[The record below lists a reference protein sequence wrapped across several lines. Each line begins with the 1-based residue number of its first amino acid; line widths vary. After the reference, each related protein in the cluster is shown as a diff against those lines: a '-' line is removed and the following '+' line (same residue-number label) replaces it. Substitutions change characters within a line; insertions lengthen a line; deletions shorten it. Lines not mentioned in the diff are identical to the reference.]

1 MGQSAAILNKKRKTA
16 EKNEQ
21 AWLKLM
27 QVGKHRFEQG
37 QSRKSAQAFKSATDI
52 LPERVEGWINLGS
65 ALLESAQFQSS
76 ETALKKAISLH
87 PRLMVAHM
95 ILGDTRRMLGN
106 ISGAIASYQ
115 QAVDLQ
121 RAPPALNKLACILR
135 VRNQFE
141 EAAQLYLEAIQR
153 DPRFSLARVNYAT
166 LQLDLRHYEDAEKQ
180 LDALAEQPLPPLE
193 RKEVSSARRSLAEYS
208 RLHQAIT
215 IMCEDSDLAPLETV
229 LRNTPE
235 SILQVDEGPMQGV
248 LRYTEAARDLALS
261 PSPESIE
268 LPEEWPLIEALFM
281 VPLVNSVGEYQ
292 QIRAELEEGRQPTG
306 DLLESVNMVAAIDA
320 ARRCRGDMRDPVKAE
335 LRLRHWHALACQ
347 GVDSILGGH
356 FKYTQNWTARSPT
369 LKRVNPSMAS
379 GTFRH
384 FIEKTYCDFP
394 PGIAR
399 VALIF
404 MAVLDFHPFA
414 DGNGRVVLTWINRE
428 LEWAGLMPM
437 IFTREQGIMGEL
449 GDAIIEVRGN
459 GGDLTPVLAVM
470 LRAQEFAGEFC
481 QELADA

>member
-1 MGQSAAILNKKRKTA
+1 MNKKRKTA
-16 EKNEQ
+16 QKNEQ
-21 AWLKLM
+21 AWLQRM
-27 QVGKHRFEQG
+27 QAGKNSFERG
-37 QSRKSAQAFKSATDI
+37 QSRQSARAFKKATEL

-65 ALLESAQFQSS
+65 ALLESAQFEAS
-76 ETALKKAISLH
+76 ERALKKAIALN

-95 ILGDTRRMLGN
+95 ILGDTQRMLGN
-106 ISGAIASYQ
+106 TAGAIASYQ
-115 QAVDLQ
+115 QAVNLQ
-121 RAPPALNKLACILR
+121 RAPLALNKLACILR
-135 VRNQFE
+135 VQNRFE
-141 EAAQLYLEAIQR
+141 EAARLYLEAMQS

-166 LQLDLRHYEDAEKQ
+166 LQLDLRHYDDAARQ
-180 LDALAEQPLPPLE
+180 LDALADQALPPPE

-208 RLHQAIT
+208 RLHQAIAT
-215 IMCEDSDLAPLETV
+215 MCEDSDLAPLETA

-235 SILQVDEGPMQGV
+235 EILQIDEGPMQGV
-248 LRYTEAARDLALS
+248 LRYAESARNLALS
-261 PSPESIE
+261 ARVESCE

-281 VPLVNSVGEYQ
+281 VPVVNSVGEYQ
-292 QIRAELEEGRQPTG
+292 QLRVELEEGRQPTG
-306 DLLESVNMVAAIDA
+306 DLLESLDMVAAIDA
-320 ARRCRGDMRDPVKAE
+320 ARSCRQDMRDPVRAE
-335 LRLRHWHALACQ
+335 LHLRHWHALACQ

-414 DGNGRVVLTWINRE
+414 DGNGRVVLTWVNRE

-459 GGDLTPVLAVM
+459 GGDLTPLIADM
-470 LRAQEFAGEFC
+470 LRAQQFAREFC
-481 QELADA
+481 EKLVDA